1 MRIVI
6 FPLLVAL
13 FYAMPAAAAG
23 DNTMITKRSGSDFRI
38 TVDRFADVLKKK
50 GITEFARIDHSALAA
65 KDGLVLRNT
74 LVFVFG
80 NPKLGTPLMQSNQQT
95 GIDLPLKVL
104 VWDDEKGQTW
114 VGYHAPQEIAA
125 RHAISDRTAIIE
137 KMDGV
142 LDGLTS
148 AAVNP

>member
-1 MRIVI
+1 MRII
-6 FPLLVAL
+6 MLPLLVAL
-13 FYAMPAAAAG
+13 FSAMPAAAAG
-23 DNTMITKRSGSDFRI
+23 DNTMITKRSSSDFRS
-38 TVDRFADVLKKK
+38 TVERFAAVLKNK
-50 GITEFARIDHSALAA
+50 GITEFARIDHSSLAT

-80 NPKLGTPLMQSNQQT
+80 NPKLGTPLMQSNQQA

-114 VGYHAPQEIAA
+114 MGYYAPQEIAA
-125 RHAISDRTAIIE
+125 RHAISDRATIID
-137 KMDGV
+137 KMAGV

-148 AAVNP
+148 AAANP